1 MVAHS
6 SEFENIVVREEEQD
20 ELETLARKA
29 CPLEVKGGPTD
40 KHGKISILI
49 QVTVEELSLIFIKFE
64 SRNIPKLRNLIYF
77 QVFISRA
84 SVDSSSLHSDAQYI
98 SQSLGRIMRA
108 LFEICLRRGWS
119 EMTSLLLEY
128 CKAVDR
134 KIWPHLHPLRQ
145 FDRDIS
151 PEVAIGHHFFFY
163 HIVFL
168 SFSKY
173 N

>member
-20 ELETLARKA
+20 ELEALARKA
-29 CPLEVKGGPTD
+29 CPLEIKGGPTD

-49 QVTVEELSLIFIKFE
+49 QVSTEDCTPLPPVKFELSFLLGYLI
-64 SRNIPKLRNLIYF
+64 NL
-77 QVFISRA
+77 QVYISRA
-84 SVDSSSLHSDAQYI
+84 PIDSSSLHSDAQYI
-98 SQSLGRIMRA
+98 SQSLARIMRA

-119 EMTSLLLEY
+119 EMSSLLLQY

-145 FDRDIS
+145 FDKDLS
-151 PEVAIGHHFFFY
+151 PQVCCQLSLL
-163 HIVFL
+163 VFPL
-168 SFSKY
+168 FLKCNPSSL